1 MPLPPAL
8 NVTLMLIRP
17 KCLPLNPA
25 GGVIGSLALVQ
36 RKRRMLDFLNKT
48 FEVDTYTLV
57 VVALLAGWSGVLTMH
72 ALSKAVMALVFV
84 PGFVFGALVA
94 NYLFEEYGFY
104 PTPDKS
110 TNIVVACTLGIIA
123 ALLVLLLVTR
133 IATTITGLR
142 VERHQFVRA

>member
-1 MPLPPAL
+1 VPLPSPL
-8 NVTLMLIRP
+8 NHTLMPIRP
-17 KCLPLNPA
+17 KLLVLSPSRGHRHRSLGSSES
-25 GGVIGSLALVQ
+25 GG
-36 RKRRMLDFLNKT
+36 MLDFLNKT
-48 FEVDTYTLV
+48 FEVDTYTIV

-133 IATTITGLR
+133 IATTVTGLR
-142 VERHQFVRA
+142 VERHQFRRA